1 MDQVRT
7 NVPESPVDNAAR
19 RQLAELIERLVA
31 GELTTDKFAAQ
42 AQELALGSSD
52 PAVDAI
58 YLAADS
64 FYSDLWSYRLRG
76 RRALPP
82 SVLTHVARWVLFL
95 RTSTPL
101 TARLPNRARPTDW
114 GDGCLLGVTAICVP
128 ATAVILAISPLW
140 AAPVFGVAVAAWWF
154 SSSPL
159 RRRRREVPAA
169 GDPLMYWPFASQAD
183 SDAAVLARET
193 I

>member
-76 RRALPP
+76 RRAATIRSHTCRALGALSADLHPANREASEPSTPYGLGRRLPP
-82 SVLTHVARWVLFL
+82 WRDCDLC
-95 RTSTPL
+95 P
-101 TARLPNRARPTDW
+101 
-114 GDGCLLGVTAICVP
+114 GD
-128 ATAVILAISPLW
+128 
-140 AAPVFGVAVAAWWF
+140 
-154 SSSPL
+154 
-159 RRRRREVPAA
+159 R
-169 GDPLMYWPFASQAD
+169 GDPRDL
-183 SDAAVLARET
+183 AAVGRAGLWGRGRGLVVLVKPASPPEA
-193 I
+193 